1 MIKVYPFTHYC
12 LLFAAIIATYSDL
25 HLLDKLEQS
34 IGTMASIIGGAAAR

>member
-25 HLLDKLEQS
+25 HLPD
-34 IGTMASIIGGAAAR
+34 IGTMASIIGSAAAR